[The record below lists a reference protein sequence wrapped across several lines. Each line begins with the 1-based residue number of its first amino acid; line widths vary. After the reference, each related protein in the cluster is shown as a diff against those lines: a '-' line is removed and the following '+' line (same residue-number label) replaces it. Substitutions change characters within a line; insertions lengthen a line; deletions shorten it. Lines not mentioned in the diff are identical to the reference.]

1 MLAKGAKLHGGCSL
15 FRLYELRDAKAWQAK
30 LGQHH
35 IWSRIFPY
43 SKSFLRLGL
52 PAQSHWARIEKALSS
67 TNVTTGVGLPPI
79 TSSTSWRVS

>member
-1 MLAKGAKLHGGCSL
+1 MLAKGARLHGGCSL

-52 PAQSHWARIEKALSS
+52 PAQSHWARIEKALS
-67 TNVTTGVGLPPI
+67 
-79 TSSTSWRVS
+79 